1 MSDRDYYELLGLTP
15 RADGAMVDQAYWHL
29 ARKYQLLAVTN
40 PRARSMLDELNE
52 AYGVLGN
59 PRLREQYDAFRDD
72 VLIRKGMIRPVASRP
87 KTAPPQPARRAA
99 QAARPDKATARR
111 IPRPSVAVKLP
122 RLGRDEWRSLGIGGI
137 ILALAL
143 AGAWQGVNALFVIG
157 ALAVGLGM
165 ALTPVLKRQLSDVIL
180 PLPAVG
186 MPHLEMPKLPEIAVP
201 RLRDV
206 VAVPKDEPTGPEELR
221 QSTAAMISRWRNS
234 VGLLAE
240 APADAAERKPSTKLV
255 EIVETER
262 KLDEADEPLAAVMDI
277 LRGSGANP
285 IRTGDRT

>member
-29 ARKYQLLAVTN
+29 ARKYQMLAVTN
-40 PRARSMLDELNE
+40 PRARAMLDELNE

-72 VLIRKGMIRPVASRP
+72 VLIRKGMIQPVASRP
-87 KTAPPQPARRAA
+87 KKAKEPAPKRSNSTPK
-99 QAARPDKATARR
+99 PDKPAARR

-122 RLGRDEWRSLGIGGI
+122 QLRRDDWRSLGVGGV

-143 AGAWQGVNALFVIG
+143 AGAWQGVNAMFVIG
-157 ALAVGLGM
+157 ALVVGLGM
-165 ALTPVLKRQLSDVIL
+165 SLAPLLRRRLADVNLS
-180 PLPAVG
+180 LPAVN
-186 MPHLEMPKLPEIAVP
+186 MPHIEMPKLPEVP
-201 RLRDV
+201 VQRLRDV

-234 VGLLAE
+234 IGLTPETAGE
-240 APADAAERKPSTKLV
+240 TAERKPSTKLV

-262 KLDEADEPLAAVMDI
+262 KLDDADEPLAAVMDI
-277 LRGSGANP
+277 LRGSGANS
-285 IRTGDRT
+285 IRTGDHS